1 MTTYYVCINSGND
14 ENDGSEENP
23 FKTIQCATDKC
34 NAGDTVLV
42 KPGIYRERIIPK
54 VSGKKDAKITYKS
67 LVKHGAII
75 RGSTLWHGENFGNGI
90 LSGKVDDS
98 LFTDHSHKNGANP
111 FLIKTSVT
119 PFGREGEPESKIES
133 IKSSDKN
140 MIYCLGQV
148 FADNIMFKQCP
159 YKNEMETTSNS
170 WFFDNNNKILYING
184 AKTEDIIEIT
194 NQRRLFAPNKRGLKN
209 IVVSGFVFERCG
221 NQYPNKFWSK
231 PDNQQSGAVGTRS
244 GKYWIIEDNIIQFA
258 NSIGIDWGNEGSFKQ
273 DLELGNNGNAS
284 GSYGHVINNN
294 IIRDNG
300 AAGTAAYMAN
310 SFEFKNNIVERN
322 NNLHFSGKQRW
333 ESAGVKVH
341 NPKNSQIS
349 NNIIRDNY
357 CHGIW
362 SDQGAGKKSIFKNN
376 LILNNEKNG
385 IEFEIGQR
393 TTARVINNIFDD
405 NDNGIRFS
413 ASGGALIANNLFIK
427 SRTSDIETHVY
438 KRDKDKWDS
447 HNVEIYYNLFF
458 HSPQFLKLS
467 PPTDFAS
474 RFLDYNVYIVND
486 LDKKFNMKFSWKHKI
501 NSKFDSWVDL
511 ISELNNDENC
521 DKNSVKIVC
530 RNEINNASIIKES
543 DKYFISIKLVNSL
556 PKFKTIDKLKD
567 ETDYNGEKWDTLRQA
582 GPFKTLKID
591 ESFYK
596 DV

>member
-1 MTTYYVCINSGND
+1 MATYYVCTNTGND
-14 ENDGSEENP
+14 DNDGSEENP

-54 VSGKKDAKITYKS
+54 VTGKRDAKITYKS

-75 RGSTLWHGENFGNGI
+75 RGSTLWHGEKYDNGI

-119 PFGREGEPESKIES
+119 PFGREGEPESKIKS
-133 IKSSDKN
+133 IKYSDKN

-148 FADNIMFKQCP
+148 FADNVMFKQCP
-159 YKNEMETTSNS
+159 YKNEMEITENS
-170 WFFDNNNKILYING
+170 WFFDHNNKMLYING
-184 AKTEDIIEIT
+184 SNLGNIIEIT

-209 IVVSGFVFERCG
+209 IVISGFIFERCS

-258 NSIGIDWGNEGSFKQ
+258 NGIGIDWGNEGSFRQ
-273 DLELGNNGNAS
+273 DLELGNNGNAF
-284 GSYGHVINNN
+284 GSYGHVIKNN

-310 SFEFKNNIVERN
+310 SFEFTNNIVERN

-341 NPKNSQIS
+341 NPKNSKIS

-393 TTARVINNIFDD
+393 TTARVINNIFDG

-413 ASGGALIANNLFIK
+413 ASGGALIAHNLFIK
-427 SRTSDIETHVY
+427 SRTCDIQTHVY
-438 KRDKDKWDS
+438 KREKDKWDS
-447 HNVEIYYNLFF
+447 HKVEIYYNL
-458 HSPQFLKLS
+458 
-467 PPTDFAS
+467 
-474 RFLDYNVYIVND
+474 
-486 LDKKFNMKFSWKHKI
+486 
-501 NSKFDSWVDL
+501 
-511 ISELNNDENC
+511 SE
-521 DKNSVKIVC
+521 
-530 RNEINNASIIKES
+530 
-543 DKYFISIKLVNSL
+543 
-556 PKFKTIDKLKD
+556 P
-567 ETDYNGEKWDTLRQA
+567 
-582 GPFKTLKID
+582 
-591 ESFYK
+591 
-596 DV
+596 

>member
-1 MTTYYVCINSGND
+1 MATYYVCINTGND
-14 ENDGSEENP
+14 NNHGSEENP

-34 NAGDTVLV
+34 NAGDTILV

-54 VSGKKDAKITYKS
+54 VSGKRDAKITYKS

-75 RGSTLWHGENFGNGI
+75 RGSTLWHGEKYDNGI

-119 PFGREGEPESKIES
+119 PFGREGEPESKIKS
-133 IKSSDKN
+133 IKYSDKN

-148 FADNIMFKQCP
+148 FADNVMFKQCP
-159 YKNEMETTSNS
+159 YKNEMEITENS
-170 WFFDNNNKILYING
+170 WFFDHINKMLYING
-184 AKTEDIIEIT
+184 SNLGNIIEIT

-209 IVVSGFVFERCG
+209 IVVSGFIFERCG

-258 NSIGIDWGNEGSFKQ
+258 NGIGIDWGNEGSFRQ
-273 DLELGNNGNAS
+273 DLELGNNGNAF
-284 GSYGHVINNN
+284 GSYGHVIKNN

-310 SFEFKNNIVERN
+310 SFEFTNNIVERN

-341 NPKNSQIS
+341 NPKNSKIS

-393 TTARVINNIFDD
+393 TTARVINNIFDG

-413 ASGGALIANNLFIK
+413 ASGGALIAHNLFIN
-427 SRTSDIETHVY
+427 SRTCDIQTHVY
-438 KRDKDKWDS
+438 KREKDKWDS

-474 RFLDYNVYIVND
+474 RYLDYNVYATNE
-486 LDKKFNMKFSWKHKI
+486 LNKKFHMKFNWKNKI
-501 NSKFDSWVDL
+501 NLKFESWIDL
-511 ISELNNDENC
+511 ISELNDDENC

-543 DKYFISIKLVNSL
+543 DKYFVSIQLLNPL
-556 PKFKTIDKLKD
+556 PEFTAIDKVKN
-567 ETDYNGEKWDTLRQA
+567 ETDYNGQERDSLLIA
-582 GPFKTLKID
+582 GPFKTIKNGVYV
-591 ESFYK
+591 E
-596 DV
+596 V